1 MSGGEIQALCL
12 GKKSRDTDG
21 DTLNDT
27 AMLLVGVLVTY
38 DTDAYIILSIIFIKN
53 EKLLSSNNNRSKPEF
68 FRLLWDVALFKL
80 FAYLLNMICL
90 KLRIVYQILHIKV
103 LV

>member
-1 MSGGEIQALCL
+1 MHFNFSADTWADRQFESIYWQMSGGEIQALCL

-38 DTDAYIILSIIFIKN
+38 DTDAYIIL
-53 EKLLSSNNNRSKPEF
+53 
-68 FRLLWDVALFKL
+68 
-80 FAYLLNMICL
+80 
-90 KLRIVYQILHIKV
+90 
-103 LV
+103 

>member
-38 DTDAYIILSIIFIKN
+38 DTDAYIILSIISIKN
-53 EKLLSSNNNRSKPEF
+53 EKLLSSNKNRNTPEF
-68 FRLLWDVALFKL
+68 FKLLWDIVLFKL
-80 FAYLLNMICL
+80 VAYLLNMICL
-90 KLRIVYQILHIKV
+90 KLRIVYQILHLKV
-103 LV
+103 LI